1 MAKITYPT
9 AWGLTAL
16 EASYLTALRPGKIVS
31 EADLANLH
39 AGPLS
44 PASRRVSK
52 TMRQLRVK
60 LDPFDIEIETKW
72 GQGWRLGQAGRAKL
86 TGLLT
91 P

>member
-1 MAKITYPT
+1 MTKSTFPAE
-9 AWGLTAL
+9 WGLTAL
-16 EASYLTALRPGKIVS
+16 ESSYLTALRPGKVVS
-31 EADLANLH
+31 EDAFAKLH

-60 LDPFDIEIETKW
+60 LDPLDIEIETKW

-86 TGLLT
+86 TGLLR